1 MPTLFKAQNG
11 VIGLWAAGTLK
22 PGALP
27 AERTYRRTVFATM
40 PTIFCRKHK
49 ESPGG
54 ERRRALL
61 RQDDGFTMIEAL
73 VATVILIVGL
83 IGLLGLLDASVKASA
98 STRAREGATSL
109 AREIIED
116 ARTIPYA
123 QIIPTSIESQL
134 QAMNGLTNATPG
146 SGWHIERRG
155 FSYTVAVK
163 ECAIDDPKDGLA
175 KTHGSTFCEGQ
186 QEWKA
191 GEAVDT
197 APENLK
203 RITAEVSW
211 SFKGRTST
219 VKQVST
225 LTAAGQ
231 AIGLLASK
239 LELTG
244 PAGFLGTATT
254 PVVTDKETKALTFS
268 VSFPEGTSAID
279 WSLEGAKQEE
289 LTPASKATSLTF
301 SWPINE
307 PPAHPYVSD
316 GTYQVAAQAVDAT
329 GVIGPPISIPVRLIR
344 GVPLAPGGI
353 VGGFNTVFK
362 NGLPTE
368 VAEFQW
374 KANAERNV
382 IGYRVYGPAKELICP
397 FESPEAL
404 STTTSCIDFHL
415 LATKP
420 SERSYTVVALYR
432 NAGEEVKESP
442 AGSITIKRAEST
454 APNAP
459 TNLVPK
465 KNADGSVTLKW
476 KASEPKI
483 GVELSFYRI
492 YRGST
497 NYTSRYDETPAEC
510 PKGEC
515 SYTDTEAT
523 TTHEYWVTAVSSH
536 LTESTPPLGPVI
548 E

>member
-11 VIGLWAAGTLK
+11 VIGLWAAGALK
-22 PGALP
+22 PGALSV
-27 AERTYRRTVFATM
+27 ERTYRQTVFSTM
-40 PTIFCRKHK
+40 PIIFCRKHK

-54 ERRRALL
+54 ERGHALHALL
-61 RQDDGFTMIEAL
+61 RQDDGFTMIEVL

-123 QIIPTSIESQL
+123 QLIPTSIESQL
-134 QAMNGLTNATPG
+134 QAMNGLTDGSAAPG
-146 SGWHIERRG
+146 WQIERRG
-155 FSYTVAVK
+155 FSYTVTVK
-163 ECAIDDPKDGLA
+163 ECAVDNPKDGLA

-191 GEAVDT
+191 GEAEDT
-197 APENLK
+197 APEDLK

-211 SFKGRTST
+211 AFKGRTST

-231 AIGLLASK
+231 AIGLLARK
-239 LELTG
+239 LELIS
-244 PAGFLGTATT
+244 PFASTT
-254 PVVTDKETKALTFS
+254 PIITEKETKTLTFS

-301 SWPINE
+301 SWTINE
-307 PPAHPYVSD
+307 PPLHPYVSD
-316 GTYQVAAQAVDAT
+316 GTYQIAAQAVDAT

-344 GVPLAPGGI
+344 GVPLAPSEI

-362 NGLPTE
+362 NGVPTE

-397 FESPEAL
+397 ENLVTL
-404 STTTSCIDFHL
+404 STTTSCIDFDL

-432 NAGEEVKESP
+432 NAGEEIKESP
-442 AGSITIKRAEST
+442 AGSITIKRATST

-459 TNLVPK
+459 TSLVATK
-465 KNADGSVTLKW
+465 ELDGSVTLTW
-476 KASEPKI
+476 KAPEGGTTP
-483 GVELSFYRI
+483 VSFYRI
-492 YRGST
+492 YRGSKE
-497 NYTSRYDETPAEC
+497 YTSRYGETTETKFKDTDAAE
-510 PKGEC
+510 
-515 SYTDTEAT
+515 
-523 TTHEYWVTAVSSH
+523 THKYWVTAVSSK
-536 LTESTPPLGPVI
+536 LVESTFSNEASG
-548 E
+548 